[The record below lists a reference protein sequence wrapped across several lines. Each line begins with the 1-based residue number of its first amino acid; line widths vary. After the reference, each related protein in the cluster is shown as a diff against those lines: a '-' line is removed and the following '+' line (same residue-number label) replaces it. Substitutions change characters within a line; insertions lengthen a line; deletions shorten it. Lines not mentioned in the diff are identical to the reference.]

1 MANTGKTQVAN
12 VNSFYDRN
20 LLERAVPLLIY
31 GNWAQVRDIPRN
43 NSDVTKFR
51 KYNSLTAAITP
62 LTEGIT
68 PTGSQLSVTD
78 SNATVLQYGDYVTL
92 TDKLQMETEDPIET
106 EATDVLGEQAGNT
119 LDQLTRDILVAGTT
133 IQYVTS
139 ASQRTDITAAMK
151 MTSTEVKK
159 AVRTLKQ
166 NNAKKIT
173 SMVDANTGYNTSPVD
188 AAFVGI
194 CHPNTTYD
202 LKTDTLWVG
211 IEKYAQSLKG
221 GALPGEVGK
230 LDEVRFCE
238 TTNGKVFTGA
248 GSGSADVYATLILGM
263 NAYGKT
269 RISGEAMNVI
279 RKQLGSAGSA
289 DPLDQRSTIGWKA
302 TYVTKILQQLFMLRI
317 EHGVT
322 A

>member
-1 MANTGKTQVAN
+1 MPNTTKTQIAN
-12 VNSFYDRN
+12 VNAFYDRN
-20 LLERAVPLLIY
+20 LLERALPLLIH

-43 NSDVTKFR
+43 NSDVIKFR
-51 KYNSLTAAITP
+51 KYNSLTAATTP

-78 SNATVLQYGDYVTL
+78 SNATVLQYGDFVTL

-106 EATDVLGEQAGNT
+106 EATDVLGEQAGDT
-119 LDQLTRDILVAGTT
+119 LDILTRDILAAGTT
-133 IQYVTS
+133 IQYVTGAS
-139 ASQRTDITAAMK
+139 ARTDITAAMK
-151 MTSTEVKK
+151 ISLVEIKK
-159 AVRTLKQ
+159 AVRTLK
-166 NNAKKIT
+166 NNKAKRIT
-173 SMVDANTGYNTSPVD
+173 SMVDPQTGYGSSPVD
-188 AAFVGI
+188 ACYIGI
-194 CHPNTTYD
+194 VHPNTTYD
-202 LKTDTLWVG
+202 LKTETTFVP
-211 IEKYAQSLKG
+211 IEKYAAGLKG

-238 TTNGKVFTGA
+238 TTNAKVWTLG
-248 GSGSADVYATLILGM
+248 GSSVDAYCTLILGM

-289 DPLDQRSTIGWKA
+289 DPLDQRSTVGWKA
-302 TYVTKILQQLFMLRI
+302 TYVAKILQQLFMLRI
-317 EHGVT
+317 EHGCT